1 MTGRAAVEII
11 FSEKDRFELEARV
24 RCRKIARADAMRAE
38 LLAADGLNNCAI
50 ADEVGVSRMTVLTWR
65 KRFAARRLQ
74 GLDDETRCGAS
85 PKIGDEKITEVV
97 TKTLDAMSVDA
108 TLHAA
113 SPRPG
118 TLPSC
123 HRFEYCVFKRSA
135 LRQLSSV

>member
-1 MTGRAAVEII
+1 MP
-11 FSEKDRFELEARV
+11 
-24 RCRKIARADAMRAE
+24 
-38 LLAADGLNNCAI
+38 
-50 ADEVGVSRMTVLTWR
+50 VLTWR

-97 TKTLDAMSVDA
+97 TKTLKAMPVDA

-123 HRFEYCVFKRSA
+123 HTFEYCVFKRSA